1 MCCIMTFMNKYII
14 QTIRGGFVLAVVFFA
29 SANTALAA
37 AYLVP
42 AGATDITSTTATING
57 QVENPGNNT
66 DVWFEWSDTRS
77 FYAPTVVGKQGFWG
91 SGTFN
96 AKLDGLNPNATYY
109 YRVVAVSSPIF
120 GQSSDAPFYSPI
132 VSFKTKPSNTVSW
145 SSGVVY
151 STTDNGSTN
160 TNQTS
165 TNTTNTTNTSN
176 TTNTTN
182 TTNTNNTSNSSNSNT
197 SSSNKNN
204 GTSNTSVAGTQDGF
218 NNTTGA
224 TNSDGFSNNSGA
236 SAIGGGDSILPTT
249 LIGWVALI
257 IALLVALLIVRLI
270 YEESEKRKKARLAKK
285 AAEAQKQAPQT
296 LAVA

>member
-1 MCCIMTFMNKYII
+1 MCCIMLGMNKYII
-14 QTIRGGFVLAVVFFA
+14 QTIRAGFVLAVVLFA

-42 AGATDITSTTATING
+42 AGVTNITATTATING

-96 AKLDGLNPNATYY
+96 VKLDGLNPNSTYY

-120 GQSSDAPFYSPI
+120 GPSSEAPFYSPV

-145 SSGVVY
+145 SSGTIY
-151 STTDNGSTN
+151 GPTDNGSAN

-182 TTNTNNTSNSSNSNT
+182 TNNTSNSSSNNT

-204 GTSNTSVAGTQDGF
+204 GSRNISAAGTQDGF
-218 NNTTGA
+218 NNTTGT

-236 SAIGGGDSILPTT
+236 SAIGAGDSILPTT
-249 LIGWVALI
+249 LVGWVALL
-257 IALLVALLIVRLI
+257 IALLVVLLIVRLI

-285 AAEAQKQAPQT
+285 AAEAQKQVPQT